1 MKLAR
6 SFAYAFLLAFVT
18 SVAGAADLG
27 TARPESVGMSSQR
40 LQHLSEEMRTLSKN
54 GQLSGVVTMVA
65 KDGKVV
71 QFDASG
77 VRDVATGAPMQKDA
91 IFRIYS
97 MTKPITG
104 VAMMILFE
112 EGKWQLNDPVSK
124 YIPEFANLKVGKPN
138 PATGAVTPVA
148 PDHPMTMRELMSH
161 SGGLTYGLFGN
172 TAVDKMYTDVN
183 VLDPKQP
190 MQAMID
196 KLAKIP
202 LLFQPGERW
211 HYSVSVDVQGYLV
224 EKLSGQPFP
233 EFLRQR
239 IFEPLKMVDTGFY
252 VPADKMDRFAAFYT
266 YDKDRKLVPHP
277 SADYSAAPALPSGG
291 GGLVSTAS
299 DYMRFCQMLLNG
311 GELDGKRLLSP
322 LTVQLMRSNVL
333 PTANRTFTSGTGF
346 GLDFAVVEDPL
357 AAGGY
362 GGQGTYYWGGY
373 AGTWF
378 WIDPVYDLIVIGM
391 VQHRGEGMPDL
402 RGLSRSLTYQ
412 AILKPKEAAHRSTT
426 QGFQ

>member
-6 SFAYAFLLAFVT
+6 PFACSLLLAFVVG
-18 SVAGAADLG
+18 SVAAADLP

-40 LQHLSEEMRTLSKN
+40 LERFTSTMRGLAEQ
-54 GQLSGVVTMVA
+54 GQLSGVVTMIA

-77 VRDVATGAPMQKDA
+77 KRDIASGAPMQKDT

-97 MTKPITG
+97 MTKPVTG

-124 YIPEFANLKVGKPN
+124 HIPEFANLKVAKIN
-138 PATGAVTPVA
+138 PASGTVTQVA

-161 SGGLTYGLFGN
+161 SGGLTYGLFGS
-172 TAVDKMYTDVN
+172 TAVDKMYMDAG
-183 VLDPKQP
+183 VLDVSQP
-190 MQAMID
+190 MQSMID

-211 HYSVSVDVQGYLV
+211 QYSVSVDVQGYLV
-224 EKLSGQPFP
+224 EKLSGQPFA
-233 EFLRQR
+233 EFLQQR
-239 IFEPLKMVDTGFY
+239 IFAPLKMSDTGFY
-252 VPADKMDRFAAFYT
+252 VPAEKMDRFASFYT

-277 SADYSAAPALPSGG
+277 GLDSRSDFKSMPVFPSGG

-299 DYMRFCQMLLNG
+299 DYMRFCQMLLNEGVLG
-311 GELDGKRLLSP
+311 GQRILSP

-333 PTANRTFTSGTGF
+333 PATARTMAPGTGF
-346 GLDFAVVEDPL
+346 GLDFAVVDDPI
-357 AAGGY
+357 AAGGL
-362 GGQGTYYWGGY
+362 GGAGTYYWGGY

-378 WIDPVYDLIVIGM
+378 WIDPVYELIVIGM
-391 VQHRGEGMPDL
+391 IQHRADGMPDV
-402 RGLSRSLTYQ
+402 RGLSRNLAYQ
-412 AILKPKEAAHRSTT
+412 AIVATPVAAGR
-426 QGFQ
+426 